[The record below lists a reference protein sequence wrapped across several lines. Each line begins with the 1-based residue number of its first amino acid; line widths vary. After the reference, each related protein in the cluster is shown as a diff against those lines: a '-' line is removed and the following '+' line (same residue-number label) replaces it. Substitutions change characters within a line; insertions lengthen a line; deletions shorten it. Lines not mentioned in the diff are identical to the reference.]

1 MISRSNIRLV
11 LNVLQQSRKAS
22 RIDISKY
29 SGLSPATVT
38 NVVQELM
45 KLGLVREAG
54 KTELPMGR
62 KPTLLELNP
71 DVQYLVGL
79 DVGIGKIIG
88 IVMNLHSDI
97 LKYIRNEFDVGEK
110 NFDIIRELHEA
121 YEKLV
126 GDLPVDVLDKIPGV
140 GVSVPGLVH
149 LEKGVLI
156 FAPNLPN
163 CNNVPIVE
171 KLSKWIGKPVYIE
184 NEARAMALAEA
195 RYGAARGYK
204 NVFCIRLGY
213 GIGGGIIINGELYR
227 GSSYTAG
234 EIGHMTILPS
244 GPLCHCGNR
253 GCLEVLAGGG
263 AIASTAIRV
272 LSSGSDSL
280 IKKIVGGDSE
290 RITAK
295 TVSDAAK
302 NGDKIAYKIVKDFA
316 NYIGIGIAS
325 IINILN
331 PEVIVVGG
339 GVANT
344 GKLLFREI
352 KDNVKRRAFTTM
364 VRFPDILPSML
375 GEQASSIG
383 VAAYVFEEIIK
394 NRPEYF
400 KENKIKEQNN
410 QTRGEIGLEG

>member
-1 MISRSNIRLV
+1 MVSRNNVRLV
-11 LNVLQQSRKAS
+11 LNVLQQYRKAS
-22 RIDISKY
+22 RIEISKY

-38 NVVQELM
+38 NVIQELEN
-45 KLGLVREAG
+45 LGLVREAG

-62 KPTLLELNP
+62 KPILIELNP
-71 DVQYLVGL
+71 DIQYLVGL

-88 IVMNLHSDI
+88 VVINLHSDI
-97 LKYIRNEFDVGEK
+97 IKS
-110 NFDIIRELHEA
+110 IREEFNVNSDDFDLVHEM
-121 YEKLV
+121 EKVYLKLIE
-126 GDLPVDVLDKIPGV
+126 GLPQEIINKIPGV

-149 LEKGVLI
+149 LEKGVLV

-163 CNNVPIVE
+163 CNNVPLAD
-171 KLSKWIGKPVYIE
+171 KLSQLIGKPVYIE

-234 EIGHMTILPS
+234 EVGHMTILPS

-253 GCLEVLAGGG
+253 GCLEVFAGGG
-263 AIASTAIRV
+263 AIASTALRV
-272 LSSGSDSL
+272 LSSGSNSL
-280 IKKIVGGDSE
+280 IREIAEDDSSS
-290 RITAK
+290 ITARV
-295 TVSDAAK
+295 VSEAAK
-302 NGDKIAYKIVKDFA
+302 RGDEIALKIVKDFA

-325 IINILN
+325 VVNILN
-331 PEVIVVGG
+331 PEVIIVGG

-344 GKLLFREI
+344 GELLFREI
-352 KDNVKRRAFTTM
+352 KNNVKKRAFTTM
-364 VRFPDILPSML
+364 MRFPEILPSML

-383 VAAYVFEEIIK
+383 VAAYVFEEIIR
-394 NRPEYF
+394 NHPEYF
-400 KENKIKEQNN
+400 KVSKK
-410 QTRGEIGLEG
+410 